1 MGEIIDLGVKQS
13 IVDKSGAWYAYN
25 GNKIGQGK
33 ANAAQFLADNP
44 EIAQEIE
51 AKVRED
57 LLPSKEKIEA
67 AKAAKAAEKADKSDK
82 PEDQATDELA
92 F

>member
-1 MGEIIDLGVKQS
+1 LGVKQGF
-13 IVDKSGAWYAYN
+13 VDKAGAWYAYN

-44 EIAQEIE
+44 EIAAEIE
-51 AKVRED
+51 AKIRED
-57 LLPSKEKIEA
+57 LLPKTI
-67 AKAAKAAEKADKSDK
+67 KADDKADAAEDKD
-82 PEDQATDELA
+82 ATDELA